1 MSDLMRIAGLVVLS
15 VALSACANLTDY
27 QVLSKDGVEAAQS
40 FEDGAR
46 TLRQADRDAELTS
59 SFLQDYNRASPP
71 DSVLKKMI
79 EDARLKNNDI
89 YEDLSQRVAIAVSL
103 KKAYAAFGELAN
115 YDASTEV
122 SNSMSGLITSINGLR
137 PEKPIVGGKI
147 AEGIKIL
154 AGGIASHYQEK
165 MLADANQL
173 FISILTDYK
182 SFLVE
187 AAPVRRTLREES
199 ITARKRLALKL
210 WADRKLSAKKLLDNM
225 NLGFGMETLSAG
237 YYTSRHPGL
246 AHAVGTRIELQAAA
260 ELEAVDL
267 ASNLETKAL
276 AGLIEAHED
285 IKAGNEL
292 SVVAVR
298 DAIQKLLALVE
309 RLKAA

>member
-1 MSDLMRIAGLVVLS
+1 MRIVGLLAVS

-27 QVLSKDGVEAAQS
+27 QVLSKDGTDAAQS
-40 FEDGAR
+40 FEDSAR
-46 TLRQADRDAELTS
+46 TLRQADQDAELTS

-71 DSVLKKMI
+71 DAILEKRL
-79 EDARLKNNDI
+79 EGARQENNKI
-89 YEDLSQRVAIAVSL
+89 YEDLSQRVSIAVNL

-122 SNSMSGLITSINGLR
+122 SNSMGGLITSINGLR

-147 AEGIKIL
+147 AEAVKML
-154 AGGIASHYQEK
+154 AEGIASHYQEK
-165 MLADANQL
+165 KLAEANQL

-182 SFLVE
+182 QFLDD
-187 AAPVRRTLREES
+187 AAPVRLTLRLERV
-199 ITARKRLALKL
+199 TQRKRLALKL
-210 WADRKLSAKKLLDNM
+210 WADRKLSAKKMLDNM
-225 NLGFGMETLSAG
+225 GLGFGMETLSSG

-246 AHAVGTRIELQAAA
+246 AQAVRTRIELQARD

-267 ASNLETKAL
+267 ASKLETKAL
-276 AGLIEAHED
+276 AGLIDAHKD
-285 IKAGNEL
+285 IEAGNEL

-298 DAIQKLLALVE
+298 DAIQKLLALIE